1 MRGEGSVRVRFS
13 GYWLQASGKMFKFWQ
28 IRKMI
33 KLIKQVVAETA
44 TKTAKTA
51 ANFKLSR
58 LNFVMNFV
66 VNFVNREVV

>member
-1 MRGEGSVRVRFS
+1 
-13 GYWLQASGKMFKFWQ
+13 MFKVWQ

-33 KLIKQVVAETA
+33 KLIKQVVVETA

-58 LNFVMNFV
+58 LNFV
-66 VNFVNREVV
+66 NREVV